1 MRSNGIVHN
10 TEDWLSGK
18 NGFLVN
24 HTDHMDFQDLLK
36 SGTVPFPVI
45 KKMGGRRPVVKA
57 CFGKINGFPSVTINE
72 NRDNNRHQVTN
83 INIG

>member
-1 MRSNGIVHN
+1 MGSNGIVHN

-24 HTDHMDFQDLLK
+24 HTDYIGFQDFFK

-45 KKMGGRRPVVKA
+45 QKMGNCCSVMKT

-72 NRDNNRHQVTN
+72 NRDDNRHQVTN